1 MNFPERIFT
10 IGGAGKEI
18 GFTLLETEWVI
29 KGILKPRPNP
39 QSLRVTIIDS
49 AEGEQNDD
57 RQRVA
62 EIENRINELEA
73 EMRDPEVG
81 RTGSIDVE
89 YKLVTENIQLNSS
102 NDLMGED
109 AVPRIT
115 SGNGMDENNWWLQN
129 EYINENLDFAKG
141 VVRKRG
147 LGKAIYYKSY
157 AEDDS
162 INSYIDLP
170 EKGKV
175 AVLAGLGGGTGSG
188 ILLDLVEHLNKRQRT
203 AEVSLFGVLPNHI
216 EGMEENTNAF
226 AALSELEYASLQNE
240 ELFKDIVLIP
250 IDPTGWGG
258 KTGDRIQTDQF
269 LEELDQAIT
278 YLLASYY
285 NTQNLE
291 DPFANTPKFA
301 PFTIGIPQILRY
313 RVEEINEARDTMR
326 EMLNTREE
334 GLERE
339 EEIYDSI
346 DRFLTTHFD
355 IDTEPG
361 VTELDEA
368 DLRNRFEQAEELTD
382 LELFNELNYESVN
395 IFQEI
400 LADVKNEGDS
410 LTDQISLTVASMR
423 AVDTSGDEVGTFV
436 DNIDEHLATIL
447 EKEFQLLGRRKD
459 IMDRRKAID
468 DSRIRGAIEFL
479 INSDDDSA
487 GPGVKLN
494 RLETKLEDLKSQQRR
509 VDDELKETNKQL
521 SDLRE
526 EISNQVERLLSDWE
540 QEVGPKLEER
550 QNCNVEKIEAEIRDL
565 KAELE
570 RFSGRVTNAET
581 PDEVEN
587 VSESDI
593 TDTTERLDSM
603 LDAAGVVFDE
613 TRRDIQSSLKE
624 LKRARTA
631 FIKMNREESTLES
644 LTPWESSTEED
655 RQEGHKD
662 FRVQKSKLNEHGVF
676 TVGPPSGDFSAD
688 VEYDGKSTIRR
699 LSQRRDEI
707 EAGIIDALKSR
718 VNNAS
723 ESHIR
728 SIRSQ
733 LESSTTLE
741 DLEPIV
747 EEALWADIDETD
759 DLEQQQKDLEAEI
772 ESVKSEIDLYE
783 PTIELFQSLSSRH
796 DKWSKNIQSFNS
808 KRNQYEEESDNGT
821 RLDEDYVYINQIKP
835 DDVFRATGNSDIAAS
850 DISSSQA
857 EKQRIQNGLEELAKN
872 ARNQQYSGLQRR
884 KITQGRNRY
893 DETKVRVAILSR
905 AVDQLD
911 SDILDFRELF
921 SNAFDLGASGTAVNS
936 PYTSWKRDIGG
947 PWDIGLST
955 FISGV
960 FLDNIRKAV
969 QPDGYFSGY
978 KHKMETTDDIL
989 IHHSY
994 GLEDGYYIRRND
1006 TLNMESGDDVGFYLR
1021 EESEIVEDLLNE
1033 YLEKIDHSES

>member
-1 MNFPERIFT
+1 MNLPERIFT

-18 GFTLLETEWVI
+18 GLTILETEWIV

-39 QSLRVTIIDS
+39 QSLTVTIIDS
-49 AEGEQNDD
+49 AEGEENSD

-62 EIENRINELEA
+62 QVKKRIDELE
-73 EMRDPEVG
+73 ENLRDPDVG

-89 YKLVTENIQLNSS
+89 YKLVTEDIQLNSS
-102 NDLMGED
+102 IDLMGEA

-115 SGNGMDENNWWLQN
+115 SGNGMDEENWWLED

-147 LGKAIYYKSY
+147 LGKAIYYKAY

-188 ILLDLVEHLNKRQRT
+188 ILLDLVQHLKKRQRT
-203 AEVSLFGVLPNHI
+203 AEVTLFGILPNHT

-240 ELFKDIVLIP
+240 QLFKDMVLIP

-269 LEELDQAIT
+269 LEELDQAIA
-278 YLLASYY
+278 YLISSYY

-291 DPFANTPKFA
+291 DPFANTPTYA

-313 RVEEINEARDTMR
+313 RVEAINEARDTMR
-326 EMLNTREE
+326 ELLNTKEE
-334 GLERE
+334 GLEKE

-346 DRFLTTHFD
+346 ERFLTAHFD
-355 IDTEPG
+355 IDVEAG

-368 DLRNRFEQAEELTD
+368 DLRDRFEQAEELTEF
-382 LELFNELNYESVN
+382 ELFNELNYESVN

-400 LADVKNEGDS
+400 LTDAKSEGDS

-436 DNIDEHLATIL
+436 DNIDEHLAGIL

-479 INSDDDSA
+479 INSDDDST

-494 RLETKLEDLKSQQRR
+494 RLETKLEDLESQQERIEG
-509 VDDELKETNKQL
+509 DLAETEEELA
-521 SDLRE
+521 DVRE
-526 EISNQVERLLSDWE
+526 EMSEQVEKLLADWE
-540 QEVGPKLEER
+540 QDVTPKLEELD
-550 QNCNVEKIEAEIRDL
+550 NCDVESVEAEVRNL
-565 KAELE
+565 KTELE
-570 RFSGRVTNAET
+570 RFSSRVINAET

-587 VSESDI
+587 VSKSDI

-603 LDAAGVVFDE
+603 LDAAGIVFDE
-613 TRRDIQSSLKE
+613 TRRDIQSSLTE

-644 LTPWESSTEED
+644 ITPWESSTEED

-688 VEYDGKSTIRR
+688 VGFDGQSIIRE

-707 EAGIIDALKSR
+707 EADIIDALKTR
-718 VNNAS
+718 VDTIS
-723 ESHIR
+723 EGHIR
-728 SIRSQ
+728 SIRSR
-733 LESSTTLE
+733 LEDDVTVA
-741 DLEPIV
+741 DLEPIA
-747 EEALWADIDETD
+747 EEAFWDDVGETD
-759 DLEQQQKDLEAEI
+759 DLEQHKEDLEVEL

-796 DKWSKNIQSFNS
+796 DKWTKSIQSFNS
-808 KRNQYEEESDNGT
+808 KRNQYDEESDTNT

-835 DDVFRATGNSDIAAS
+835 NDVFRATGNSDIAAS

-857 EKQRIQNGLEELAKN
+857 EKQRIQNGLEELARN
-872 ARNQQYSGLQRR
+872 ARKQQYSGLQRR
-884 KITQGRNRY
+884 KLSQGRNRY

-911 SDILDFRELF
+911 SDILDFKELF
-921 SNAFDLGASGTAVNS
+921 SNAFDLGASGTAVDS

-947 PWDIGLST
+947 PWDIGLSV

-960 FLDNIRKAV
+960 FLDNIRKVV

-978 KHKMETTDDIL
+978 EHKMETTDNIL

-1006 TLNMESGDDVGFYLR
+1006 TLNMENEADVGFYLR
-1021 EESEIVEDLLNE
+1021 EESEIVEDLLSE
-1033 YLEKIDHSES
+1033 YLEKIEHSEQ

>member
-18 GFTLLETEWVI
+18 GFTILETDWIIE
-29 KGILKPRPNP
+29 GILKPRPNP
-39 QSLRVTIIDS
+39 QSLTVTIIDS
-49 AEGEQNDD
+49 AEGEENND

-62 EIENRINELEA
+62 EIKKRIDELEQ
-73 EMRDPEVG
+73 EIRDPEVG

-89 YKLVTENIQLNSS
+89 YKLVTEDIQLNSS
-102 NDLMGED
+102 IDLMGED

-115 SGNGMDENNWWLQN
+115 AGNGMDEENWWLQN

-147 LGKAIYYKSY
+147 LGKAIYYKAY

-188 ILLDLVEHLNKRQRT
+188 ILLDLVQHLNKRQRT
-203 AEVSLFGVLPNHI
+203 AEITLFGILPNHT

-240 ELFKDIVLIP
+240 QLFKDMVLIP

-258 KTGDRIQTDQF
+258 KTGDRVQTDQF

-278 YLLASYY
+278 YLISSYY

-291 DPFANTPKFA
+291 DPFANTPTYA

-313 RVEEINEARDTMR
+313 RVEAINEARDTMR
-326 EMLNTREE
+326 EMLNTKEE

-346 DRFLTTHFD
+346 ERFLTKHFD
-355 IDTEPG
+355 IDVESG
-361 VTELDEA
+361 VTEIDEA
-368 DLRNRFEQAEELTD
+368 NLRDRYEQAEELIEF
-382 LELFNELNYESVN
+382 ELFTELNYESVN

-400 LADVKNEGDS
+400 ITDAKTEGDS
-410 LTDQISLTVASMR
+410 LTEQISLTVASMR
-423 AVDTSGDEVGTFV
+423 AVDTSGEEVGTFV
-436 DNIDEHLATIL
+436 DNIDEHLAAIL

-479 INSDDDSA
+479 INSDDDST

-494 RLETKLEDLKSQQRR
+494 RLETKLEDLESQQERIEG
-509 VDDELKETNKQL
+509 DLAETNAEL
-521 SDLRE
+521 EDLRE
-526 EISNQVERLLSDWE
+526 EMSDQVERLLADWE
-540 QEVGPKLEER
+540 QDVTPKLKELH
-550 QNCNVEKIEAEIRDL
+550 NCDVDSIEAEIRNL
-565 KAELE
+565 RNELE
-570 RFSGRVTNAET
+570 RFAGRVINAET

-587 VSESDI
+587 VNEADI
-593 TDTTERLDSM
+593 TASTEQLDSM

-613 TRRDIQSSLKE
+613 TRRDIQSSLTE

-644 LTPWESSTEED
+644 ITPWESSTEED
-655 RQEGHKD
+655 KQEGHKD
-662 FRVQKSKLNEHGVF
+662 FRVQKSKLNEHNIF
-676 TVGPPSGDFSAD
+676 TVGPPSGDFNAD
-688 VEYDGKSTIRR
+688 VTFDGQSTIRE

-707 EAGIIDALKSR
+707 ENEIVAALKNR
-718 VNNAS
+718 VDDIS
-723 ESHIR
+723 EGHIR

-733 LESSTTLE
+733 LEDDATVG
-741 DLEPIV
+741 DLEPIA
-747 EEALWADIDETD
+747 EEAFWDNVGETD
-759 DLEQQQKDLEAEI
+759 DLEQQQADLEDEL
-772 ESVKSEIDLYE
+772 ESVKDEIALYE

-796 DKWSKNIQSFNS
+796 DKWTKSIQSFNS
-808 KRNQYEEESDNGT
+808 KRNQYDEESDT
-821 RLDEDYVYINQIKP
+821 TSRLDEDYVYINQIKP
-835 DDVFRATGNSDIAAS
+835 NDVFRATGNSDIAAS
-850 DISSSQA
+850 DISTSQA

-884 KITQGRNRY
+884 KLSKGRNRY

-911 SDILDFRELF
+911 SDILDFKELF
-921 SNAFDLGASGTAVNS
+921 SNAFDLGASGTAVDS

-947 PWDIGLST
+947 PWDIGLSV

-960 FLDNIRKAV
+960 FLDNIRKVV

-978 KHKMETTDDIL
+978 EHKLETTDDIL

-994 GLEDGYYIRRND
+994 GLEDGYYIRRNNI
-1006 TLNMESGDDVGFYLR
+1006 LNMENEDDVGFYLR
-1021 EESEIVEDLLNE
+1021 EETEVVEDLLNE
-1033 YLEKIDHSES
+1033 YLEKVEHSE